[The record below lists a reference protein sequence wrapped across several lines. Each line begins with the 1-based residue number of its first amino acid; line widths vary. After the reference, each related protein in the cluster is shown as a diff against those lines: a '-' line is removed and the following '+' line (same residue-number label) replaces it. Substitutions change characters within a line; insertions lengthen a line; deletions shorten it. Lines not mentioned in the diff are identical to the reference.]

1 MKKSIRSI
9 SIADSLDE
17 ELKEDS
23 KYRGL
28 TISANISRILF
39 EYFQQNSIKRL
50 ANDKRKLNILP
61 TKQIPRD

>member
-1 MKKSIRSI
+1 MRKSIRSI

-23 KYRGL
+23 RYRGL

-39 EYFQQNSIKRL
+39 DYFQQNSIKPFSKGKRRL
-50 ANDKRKLNILP
+50 KVLSTKR
-61 TKQIPRD
+61 IPPG